1 MIVGAF
7 SMLINS
13 QSNVNFSTSDSSTI
27 TMSGNQTLDNDTSQL
42 SQEQTNA
49 VFNIDMTT
57 GLIALIIV
65 LVVVGVVAGIR
76 VLGSGLSSYSVMLIH
91 KSTVYYGLW
100 GVFSA
105 FSFGLF
111 LGIPIF
117 GVLIWFALTLVYS
130 IGFFSTLNSS
140 ESGD

>member
-1 MIVGAF
+1 
-7 SMLINS
+7 
-13 QSNVNFSTSDSSTI
+13 
-27 TMSGNQTLDNDTSQL
+27 
-42 SQEQTNA
+42 
-49 VFNIDMTT
+49 MTT